1 MVRVQIC
8 HWELEKQRHQDQREK
23 MGMRNV
29 FHTPSDAASILTAEI
44 QGRRIFIL
52 RLVCWL
58 SKVKQLIQHH
68 TAND

>member
-1 MVRVQIC
+1 MVRCRFAIGN
-8 HWELEKQRHQDQREK
+8 WRSGDTRARGKRW
-23 MGMRNV
+23 GMRNV
-29 FHTPSDAASILTAEI
+29 FHTPSDAASILTAEA